1 MGALQVRLL
10 KELDHVV
17 GRAVYRAFLGH
28 RRRRPNEGVLPVP
41 VRKILVLRPGG
52 IGDAVLFF
60 PLLHALRETF
70 PEARL
75 DVLAERRNVGL
86 FNANDVV
93 DRAYAYDRGFGRELL
108 AVVREGYDVAI
119 DTEQYHFLSAV
130 VTYLTGAPVRC
141 GFDTQGRGGLF
152 THRVGYSD
160 QTYEVYS
167 FLHLFHALTG
177 GQRDFDPEKPFFP
190 ISDAHLTW
198 ARALLGE
205 RGHERVAVVSPG
217 ASMKQRLWAPE
228 RYRQL
233 VQWLVDKGL
242 CVVLI
247 GGPGDVEAARRTTA
261 GIDPS
266 RIINLAG
273 TTSLAR
279 TAAVIALADLYV
291 SSDTGPLHI
300 AYGVGTPTVH
310 LFGSGILA
318 KWAPLGSRYR
328 AVHKALPCSPCT
340 RYGYTPPCPYDVEC
354 MKRIAVEDVIA
365 GVVQVLEGTAN
376 TTPAQ
381 ASGPTRSTDSRVATR
396 A

>member
-17 GRAVYRAFLGH
+17 GRAVYRAFLGG
-28 RRRRPNEGVLPVP
+28 RRPRPGEGVLPNP
-41 VRKILVLRPGG
+41 VRRILVLRPGG

-60 PLLHALRETF
+60 PLLHALRHTF
-70 PEARL
+70 PQARL

-86 FNANDVV
+86 FEANDVV
-93 DRAYAYDRGFGRELL
+93 DRAYAYDRNGGRDLL
-108 AVVREGYDVAI
+108 AAIRNGYDVAI

-130 VTYLTGAPVRC
+130 VTYLTGAPVRV

-167 FLHLFHALTG
+167 FLNLFRALTG
-177 GQRDFDPEKPFFP
+177 RERAFDPEQPFFP
-190 ISDAHLTW
+190 VSDEHLAW
-198 ARALLGE
+198 ARGLLGE
-205 RGHERVAVVSPG
+205 RTHQRVAVISPG

-233 VQWLVDKGL
+233 VRWLIDHGL
-242 CVVLI
+242 RVVLT
-247 GGPGDVEAARRTTA
+247 GGAGDVTAARATIE
-261 GIDPS
+261 GVDPTCV
-266 RIINLAG
+266 INLAG
-273 TTSLAR
+273 ATSLAR

-310 LFGSGILA
+310 LFGSGILS

-340 RYGYTPPCPYDVEC
+340 RYGYTPPCPYGVEC
-354 MKRIAVEDVIA
+354 MKRIEVEDVIA
-365 GVVQVLEGTAN
+365 GVREVLGEAEPAGPQV
-376 TTPAQ
+376 
-381 ASGPTRSTDSRVATR
+381 RVTG
-396 A
+396 

>member
-10 KELDHVV
+10 KGIDHLV
-17 GRAVYRAFLGH
+17 GRAVYRAFLG
-28 RRRRPNEGVLPVP
+28 RRRTRPGEGVLPNP
-41 VRKILVLRPGG
+41 LRKILVLRPGG

-60 PLLHALRETF
+60 PLLRALRDTF
-70 PEARL
+70 PQARL

-86 FNANDVV
+86 FGTNSVV
-93 DRAYAYDRGFGRELL
+93 DRAYAYDRDFGRDLL
-108 AVVREGYDVAI
+108 AVMRAGYDVAI

-167 FLHLFHALTG
+167 FLNLFRALTG
-177 GQRDFDPEKPFFP
+177 TERAFDPEQPFFP
-190 ISDAHLTW
+190 VSEEHLAW

-205 RGHERVAVVSPG
+205 RAHERVAVISPG

-233 VQWLVDKGL
+233 VRWLIDKGL
-242 CVVLI
+242 RVIVT
-247 GGPGDVEAARRTTA
+247 GGPGDVVAAREATA
-261 GIDPS
+261 GLDRG

-273 TTSLAR
+273 TTSLPR
-279 TAAVIALADLYV
+279 TAAVIALADLYI

-340 RYGYTPPCPYDVEC
+340 RYGYTPPCPYGVEC
-354 MKRIAVEDVIA
+354 MKRIEVEDVIA
-365 GVVQVLEGTAN
+365 GVCEVLGEAEHAG
-376 TTPAQ
+376 PQ
-381 ASGPTRSTDSRVATR
+381 ARVTG
-396 A
+396 